1 MTIERQPPGL
11 ELGRRSAWQM
21 RLALMKLFEL
31 RLTLVPNTEPLPLKF
46 GLGSLTPWVFMQ
58 RA

>member
-1 MTIERQPPGL
+1 
-11 ELGRRSAWQM
+11 M

-31 RLTLVPNTEPLPLKF
+31 RLTLVPNTEPVPLKL
-46 GLGSLTPWVFMQ
+46 GLGSLTPWLSMH